1 MIGSKS
7 IFPGIIQYFTKKNLY
22 MQKLEQSIVKHYFLI
37 LFEQRQDIQVFRF
50 LLECLFYLFQ
60 SVFIGTDTSM
70 KRNNKFLA
78 LFEI

>member
-7 IFPGIIQYFTKKNLY
+7 ITPGIIQYFTTKNLY